1 MIENASEEEILA
13 AAEAIKARQ
22 RRAVRASDIMK
33 APGVYLVS
41 VNSAG
46 QTVDQVQLLQDVR
59 LATFLS
65 AVFDLGHTKGGKS

>member
-1 MIENASEEEILA
+1 MIENSSEQEILA

-22 RRAVRASDIMK
+22 RRAVRAADIMK
-33 APGVYLVS
+33 APGVYLIS
-41 VNSAG
+41 VDNAG

-59 LATFLS
+59 LATFLA